1 MNDVAAP
8 ARNDWLR
15 ASWAGL
21 LSLVVPGLG
30 QIYAGAWR
38 LGIILFGAAIAFDLS
53 WVTLTR
59 LVPPTPGTVAAS
71 AGALVLF
78 RLAIAI
84 DAVHR
89 VRSRSMTAASGPWYR
104 ATWVMALAMI
114 AIGAGLQQGE
124 VLLYSPGWRS
134 FHVASGSNMPT
145 LLTTDYVLVDV
156 HHQGSVPDYGDMIVF
171 RHPRDPKVDYL
182 KRVVG
187 LPGDRVQLR
196 EGILYLNGKPVPR
209 EPQTGAPGNPAFRQY
224 RETLPNGRAYMVLET
239 RDSATQSTEE
249 FNVPPGFFFVLG
261 DNRGNS
267 LDSRYKDLG
276 YIPIANFIGTVRT
289 IYWSNEPARLL
300 SRVQ

>member
-1 MNDVAAP
+1 MSDAP
-8 ARNDWLR
+8 LSQRTRWPR
-15 ASWAGL
+15 ALWAGL
-21 LSLVVPGLG
+21 LSLVSPGLG
-30 QIYAGAWR
+30 QIYAGAWW
-38 LGIILFGAAIAFDLS
+38 LGVILYLAGVALTLSWIAVTRVVLPTPAAI
-53 WVTLTR
+53 V
-59 LVPPTPGTVAAS
+59 AS
-71 AGALVLF
+71 AGALLLLPLLF
-78 RLAIAI
+78 AFDAFRRVYSRAMAIP
-84 DAVHR
+84 R
-89 VRSRSMTAASGPWYR
+89 PWYR
-104 ATWVMALAMI
+104 STWVAAIVMI
-114 AIGAGLQQGE
+114 AINIGLQLSGTDY
-124 VLLYSPGWRS
+124 YSPGWRS

-145 LLTTDYVLVDV
+145 LLTTDYVLVDT
-156 HHQGSVPDYGDMIVF
+156 HHQGSVPGYGDMIVF

-249 FNVPPGFFFVLG
+249 FNVPPGFLFVLG

-289 IYWSNEPARLL
+289 IYWSAEPARLL